1 MSSAISQITKFSL
14 YCEVI
19 IYFRFNLGGMN
30 NRVLVVVDDPFE
42 MSTLVAALRLHEIDV
57 IGEAK
62 SENVAINLLRQLQPE
77 VILLDMSIVGISSI
91 KIAVN
96 MRKVNQNIGIV
107 ILNSCSDLRLMGE
120 SNEEVPVGAKIL
132 IKKSMLDFTVLCTA
146 INESKISALEKQ
158 KVVWING
165 NASFQEKGVLALMAH
180 LTDTQAEVL
189 RLVASG
195 RTNAQIGRTRYVS
208 EKSVEQVIS
217 RVAQELN
224 VQADTNMNMRVQ
236 LVGEYYRWLGAPHH

>member
-1 MSSAISQITKFSL
+1 
-14 YCEVI
+14 
-19 IYFRFNLGGMN
+19 MN
-30 NRVLVVVDDPFE
+30 NRVLVVVDDAFE

-62 SENVAINLLRQLQPE
+62 SENVAINLLRRLQPD
-77 VILLDMSIVGISSI
+77 VILLDMNIVGISAV

-96 MRKVNQNIGIV
+96 MRKINQNIGIV

-120 SNEEVPVGAKIL
+120 SNNDVPVGAKIL
-132 IKKSMLDFTVLCTA
+132 IKKSIVDFTVLCTA
-146 INESKISALEKQ
+146 ITESKIAAIEKH
-158 KVVWING
+158 KVTWING
-165 NASFQEKGVLALMAH
+165 NTSFQDHGAAVLMAH
-180 LTDTQAEVL
+180 LTNTQAEVL
-189 RLVASG
+189 RLVADG
-195 RTNAQIGRTRYVS
+195 MTNAQIGRTRYVS

-224 VQADTNMNMRVQ
+224 VQPDHNKNMRVQ

>member
-1 MSSAISQITKFSL
+1 MS
-14 YCEVI
+14 E
-19 IYFRFNLGGMN
+19 
-30 NRVLVVVDDPFE
+30 RVLVVVDDAFE

-62 SENVAINLLRQLQPE
+62 SESVGLNLLRRLQPD
-77 VILLDMSIVGISSI
+77 VILLDLNIAGISAV
-91 KIAVN
+91 KVAVN

-107 ILNSCSDLRLMGE
+107 ILNSCSDLRLLGD
-120 SNEEVPVGAKIL
+120 SNDEVPAGTKIL
-132 IKKSMLDFTVLCTA
+132 IKKSIVDFTVLCTA
-146 INESKISALEKQ
+146 INESKVSAIEKH

-165 NASFQEKGVLALMAH
+165 NTSLQEQGVMALMAH
-180 LTDTQAEVL
+180 LTNTQAEVL
-189 RLVASG
+189 RLVADG
-195 RTNAQIGRTRYVS
+195 MTNAQIGRTRYVS

-224 VQADTNMNMRVQ
+224 VQPDTNMNMRVQ

>member
-1 MSSAISQITKFSL
+1 MS
-14 YCEVI
+14 E
-19 IYFRFNLGGMN
+19 
-30 NRVLVVVDDPFE
+30 RVLVIVDDAFE
-42 MSTLVAALRLHEIDV
+42 LSTLVAALRLHEIDV

-62 SENVAINLLRQLQPE
+62 SESVGLNLLRRLQPD
-77 VILLDMSIVGISSI
+77 VILLDLNIAGISAV
-91 KIAVN
+91 KVAVN

-120 SNEEVPVGAKIL
+120 SNDDLPVGAKIL
-132 IKKSMLDFTVLCTA
+132 VKKSIVDFTVLCNA
-146 INESKISALEKQ
+146 IRESKIAAIEKH

-165 NASFQEKGVLALMAH
+165 NTSLQEQGVLALMAH
-180 LTDTQAEVL
+180 LTNTQAEVL
-189 RLVASG
+189 RLVADG
-195 RTNAQIGRTRYVS
+195 MTNAQIGRTRYVS

-224 VQADTNMNMRVQ
+224 VQPDANMNMRVQ

>member
-1 MSSAISQITKFSL
+1 MS
-14 YCEVI
+14 E
-19 IYFRFNLGGMN
+19 
-30 NRVLVVVDDPFE
+30 RVLIVVDDAFE

-62 SENVAINLLRQLQPE
+62 SESVGLNLLRRLQPD
-77 VILLDMSIVGISSI
+77 VILLDLNIAGISAV
-91 KIAVN
+91 KVAVN

-107 ILNSCSDLRLMGE
+107 ILNSCSDLRLLGD
-120 SNEEVPVGAKIL
+120 SNDEVPAGTKIL
-132 IKKSMLDFTVLCTA
+132 IKKSIVDFTVLCTA
-146 INESKISALEKQ
+146 INESKVSAIEKH

-165 NASFQEKGVLALMAH
+165 NTSLQEQGVMALMAH
-180 LTDTQAEVL
+180 LTNTQAEVL
-189 RLVASG
+189 RLVADG
-195 RTNAQIGRTRYVS
+195 MTNAQIGRTRYVS

-224 VQADTNMNMRVQ
+224 VQPDANMNMRVQ

>member
-1 MSSAISQITKFSL
+1 MS
-14 YCEVI
+14 E
-19 IYFRFNLGGMN
+19 
-30 NRVLVVVDDPFE
+30 RVLVVVDDAFE

-62 SENVAINLLRQLQPE
+62 SESVGLNLLRRLQPD
-77 VILLDMSIVGISSI
+77 VILLDLNIAGISAV
-91 KIAVN
+91 KVAVN

-107 ILNSCSDLRLMGE
+107 ILNSCSDLRLLGD
-120 SNEEVPVGAKIL
+120 SNDDVPAGTKIL
-132 IKKSMLDFTVLCTA
+132 IKKSIVDFTVLCTA
-146 INESKISALEKQ
+146 INESKVSAIEKH

-165 NASFQEKGVLALMAH
+165 NTSLQEQGVMALMAH
-180 LTDTQAEVL
+180 LTNTQAEVL
-189 RLVASG
+189 RLVADG
-195 RTNAQIGRTRYVS
+195 MTNAQIGRTRYVS

-224 VQADTNMNMRVQ
+224 VQPDANMNMRVQ

>member
-1 MSSAISQITKFSL
+1 MS
-14 YCEVI
+14 E
-19 IYFRFNLGGMN
+19 
-30 NRVLVVVDDPFE
+30 RVLVVVDDAFE

-62 SENVAINLLRQLQPE
+62 SESVGLNLLRRLQPD
-77 VILLDMSIVGISSI
+77 VILLDLNIAGISAV
-91 KIAVN
+91 KVAVN

-107 ILNSCSDLRLMGE
+107 ILNSCSDLRLLGD
-120 SNEEVPVGAKIL
+120 SNDEVPAGTKIL
-132 IKKSMLDFTVLCTA
+132 IKKSIVDFTVLCTA
-146 INESKISALEKQ
+146 INESKVSAIEKH

-165 NASFQEKGVLALMAH
+165 NTSLQEQGVMALMAH
-180 LTDTQAEVL
+180 LTNTQAEVL
-189 RLVASG
+189 RLVADG
-195 RTNAQIGRTRYVS
+195 MTNAQIGRTRYVS

-224 VQADTNMNMRVQ
+224 VQSDANMNMRVQ

>member
-1 MSSAISQITKFSL
+1 MS
-14 YCEVI
+14 E
-19 IYFRFNLGGMN
+19 
-30 NRVLVVVDDPFE
+30 RVLVVVDDAFE

-62 SENVAINLLRQLQPE
+62 SESVGLNLLRRLQPD
-77 VILLDMSIVGISSI
+77 VILLDLNIAGISAV
-91 KIAVN
+91 KVAVN

-107 ILNSCSDLRLMGE
+107 ILNSCSDLRLLGD
-120 SNEEVPVGAKIL
+120 SNDEVPAGTKIL
-132 IKKSMLDFTVLCTA
+132 IKKSIVDFTVLCTA
-146 INESKISALEKQ
+146 INESKVSAIEKH

-165 NASFQEKGVLALMAH
+165 NTSLQEQGVMALMAH
-180 LTDTQAEVL
+180 LTNTQAEVL
-189 RLVASG
+189 RLVADG
-195 RTNAQIGRTRYVS
+195 MTNAQIGRTRYVS

-224 VQADTNMNMRVQ
+224 VQPDANMNMRVQ

>member
-1 MSSAISQITKFSL
+1 MS
-14 YCEVI
+14 E
-19 IYFRFNLGGMN
+19 
-30 NRVLVVVDDPFE
+30 RVLVVVDDAFE

-62 SENVAINLLRQLQPE
+62 SESVGLNLLRRLQPD
-77 VILLDMSIVGISSI
+77 VILLDLNIAGISAV
-91 KIAVN
+91 KVAVN

-107 ILNSCSDLRLMGE
+107 ILNSCSDLRLLGD
-120 SNEEVPVGAKIL
+120 SNDEVPAGTKIL
-132 IKKSMLDFTVLCTA
+132 IKKSIVDFTVLCTA
-146 INESKISALEKQ
+146 INESKVSAIEKH

-165 NASFQEKGVLALMAH
+165 NTSLQEQGVMGLMAH
-180 LTDTQAEVL
+180 LTNTQAEVL
-189 RLVASG
+189 RLVADG
-195 RTNAQIGRTRYVS
+195 MTNAQIGRTRYVS

-224 VQADTNMNMRVQ
+224 VQPDANMNMRVQ